1 MKRFSEQFKKKSDS
15 IRLTARQRADLRS
28 RLESYMEYHPLP
40 SDMKTMK
47 KTPVRKVAQ
56 GLVSE
61 PFKAISINMTYVRS
75 FAGVF
80 AIFMVVGVPV
90 FAEKALPGDMLY
102 AVKTEVT
109 EELRASLKFSPYAKV
124 EWETALL
131 ERRIDEARLLASE
144 GKLTAEVEAGVAQ
157 AVKEHADAAVSK
169 IAMMRETDADSAAIA
184 EIAFASAL
192 SVQSDVLDGD
202 IEGTEETGY
211 TIVALAEALS
221 DASDEATVA
230 QDNTELSYEALLGS
244 VELEATRAY
253 EFFKSIKETAQVEEV
268 TDIDRRLED
277 IGRKLSQAIILH
289 APTPVQTPE
298 ENVETSTVDS
308 DQPEVTMEAILE
320 DEDVVQSNVSEDTLD
335 TVLEV
340 EIIEDEISAE
350 EEQEERNDEAVALLR
365 EALTD
370 VQKLII
376 FMTDINV
383 RESLTVEELVPVTLT
398 IEEETDAVI
407 EELDAV
413 LEIQENIEH
422 RVDLDTSGEKV
433 LRGKE
438 ILSSQVESVSR
449 LLEEGNISSAQRIVT
464 EAHAIAE
471 DVQKLVEKE
480 PRREEV
486 VEVEEISEIREGEEG
501 SVAGSEGSG
510 EVIEAELFIE
520 PEDIYT
526 IDNNI

>member
-1 MKRFSEQFKKKSDS
+1 MKRFSKQFKKKSDS
-15 IRLTARQRADLRS
+15 IHLHARQRADLRS

-61 PFKAISINMTYVRS
+61 PFKAISINMAYVRS

-131 ERRIDEARLLASE
+131 ERRIAEARLLASE

-157 AVKEHADAAVSK
+157 AVKEHADAAVSE

-244 VELEATRAY
+244 VELETTRAY
-253 EFFKSIKETAQVEEV
+253 EFFKSIKVTAQVEEV

-308 DQPEVTMEAILE
+308 DQPEVTEEVTLE
-320 DEDVVQSNVSEDTLD
+320 DVAQPDVPEDTL
-335 TVLEV
+335 EN
-340 EIIEDEISAE
+340 EISAE

-376 FMTDINV
+376 FMTNINV

-438 ILSSQVESVSR
+438 ILSGQVESVSR
-449 LLEEGNISSAQRIVT
+449 LLEEGNIGGAQRIVT

-510 EVIEAELFIE
+510 EVIEEELFIE